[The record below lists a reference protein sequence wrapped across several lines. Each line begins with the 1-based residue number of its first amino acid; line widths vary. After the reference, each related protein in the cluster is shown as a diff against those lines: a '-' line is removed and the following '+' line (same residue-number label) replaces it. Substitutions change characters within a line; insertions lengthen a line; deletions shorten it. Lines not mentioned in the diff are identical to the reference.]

1 MIDTHTHLFSTKFDN
16 DRDEVILRALSNGVS
31 KMYLPN
37 IDVDTV
43 EAMLAVEEKYPGQC
57 FSMLGLHPT
66 SVKTDYK
73 EQLDTLYKRL
83 HDRPWAAIGEIGT
96 DLYWSDEFWKEQ
108 QDAFKVQ
115 CGWALEVDRPIVVH
129 CRKSI
134 DETLLLVKPFIEKGL
149 RGVFHCFGGTVA
161 QAKEATAMGLYLG
174 IGGVATYKNNGE
186 LPEVLKAV
194 DNTKIVLETDSPYLA
209 PTPKR
214 GRRNETG
221 YLPFILE
228 KVAELMEVSV
238 QEAEELTDK
247 NAVALFA

>member
-1 MIDTHTHLFSTKFDN
+1 MIDTHTHLFSSKFDN
-16 DRDEVILRALSNGVS
+16 DRDEVIARAVSNGVS

-43 EAMLAVEEKYPGQC
+43 EAMLEVEAKYPGQC

-73 EQLDTLYKRL
+73 EQLDTLYSRL
-83 HDRPWAAIGEIGT
+83 HERSWAAIGEIGT
-96 DLYWSDEFWKEQ
+96 DLYWSDEFWREQ

-129 CRKSI
+129 CRNSI
-134 DETLLLVKPFIEKGL
+134 DETLVLVKPFIEKGL
-149 RGVFHCFGGTVA
+149 RGVFHCFGGTIA

-174 IGGVATYKNNGE
+174 IGGVATYKKNGE
-186 LPEVLKAV
+186 LPAVLKEI
-194 DNTKIVLETDSPYLA
+194 DRSKIVLETDSPYLA

-214 GRRNETG
+214 GRRNESG

-228 KVAELMEVSV
+228 TVAELMGVSPS
-238 QEAEELTDK
+238 EAEKLTDQ
-247 NAVALFA
+247 NAASLFA

>member
-16 DRDEVILRALSNGVS
+16 DRDEVIERALSNGVT

-37 IDVDTV
+37 IDADTV
-43 EAMLAVEEKYPGQC
+43 EAMLAVEAKYPEQC

-73 EQLDTLYKRL
+73 EQLDQLHARL
-83 HDRPWAAIGEIGT
+83 HDRTWAAIGEIGT
-96 DLYWSDEFWKEQ
+96 DLYWSDEFWAEQ
-108 QDAFKVQ
+108 QEAFKVQ
-115 CGWALEVDRPIVVH
+115 CGWAIEIDRPIVVH
-129 CRKSI
+129 CRNSI
-134 DETLLLVKPFIEKGL
+134 DETLALVRPYTEKGL

-186 LPEVLKAV
+186 LPEVLKV
-194 DNTKIVLETDSPYLA
+194 IDSSRIVLETDSPYLA

-214 GRRNETG
+214 GKRNESG
-221 YLPFILE
+221 YLPYVLE
-228 KVAELMEVSV
+228 KVAELMGVSV
-238 QEAEELTDK
+238 EEAEKLTDT
-247 NAVALFA
+247 NADALFA

>member
-1 MIDTHTHLFSTKFDN
+1 MIDTHTHLFSHKFDN
-16 DRDEVILRALSNGVS
+16 DRDEVIQRALSNGVS

-43 EAMLAVEEKYPGQC
+43 EAMLAVEAKYPGQC

-73 EQLDTLYKRL
+73 EQLDSLHARL
-83 HDRPWAAIGEIGT
+83 HDRKWAAIGEIGT

-108 QDAFKVQ
+108 QDAFQVQ
-115 CGWALEVDRPIVVH
+115 CAWAIEVDRPIVVH
-129 CRKSI
+129 CRNSI
-134 DETLLLVKPFIEKGL
+134 DETLVLVKPFIEKGL
-149 RGVFHCFGGTVA
+149 RGVFHCFSGTVK

-174 IGGVATYKNNGE
+174 IGGVATYKKNGE
-186 LPEVLKAV
+186 LPEVLKVIDASR
-194 DNTKIVLETDSPYLA
+194 IVLETDSPYLA

-214 GRRNETG
+214 GRRNESG

-228 KVAELMEVSV
+228 KVAALMELPV
-238 QEAEELTDK
+238 QETEALTNK
-247 NAVALFA
+247 NATALFA

>member
-1 MIDTHTHLFSTKFDN
+1 MIDTHTHLFSSKFDN
-16 DRDEVILRALSNGVS
+16 DREEVIERALSNGVS

-37 IDVDTV
+37 IDADTV
-43 EAMLAVEEKYPGQC
+43 EAMLAVEAKYPGQC

-73 EQLDTLYKRL
+73 KQLDTLYTRL

-96 DLYWSDEFWKEQ
+96 DLYWSDEFWAEQ
-108 QDAFKVQ
+108 QEAFKIQ
-115 CGWALEVDRPIVVH
+115 CGWAIEVDRPIVVH
-129 CRKSI
+129 CRNSI
-134 DETLLLVKPFIEKGL
+134 DETLSLVKPFIEKGL

-186 LPEVLKAV
+186 LPEVLKVV
-194 DNTKIVLETDSPYLA
+194 DPSRIVLETDSPYLA

-214 GRRNETG
+214 GKRNESG
-221 YLPFILE
+221 YLPYVLE
-228 KVAELMEVSV
+228 KVAELMGVTIT
-238 QEAEELTDK
+238 EAEKITDE
-247 NAVALFA
+247 NANALFA

>member
-1 MIDTHTHLFSTKFDN
+1 MIDTHTHLFSSKFDT
-16 DRDEVILRALSNGVS
+16 DRDEVIERAISNGVS

-43 EAMLAVEEKYPGQC
+43 EAMLAVEAKYPGQC

-73 EQLDTLYKRL
+73 EQLDTLYARL

-115 CGWALEVDRPIVVH
+115 CGWALEVDRPIAVH
-129 CRKSI
+129 CRNSI
-134 DETLLLVKPFIEKGL
+134 DETLSLVKPFIEKGL

-161 QAKEATAMGLYLG
+161 QAEEATAMGLYLG

-186 LPEVLKAV
+186 LPAVLKV
-194 DNTKIVLETDSPYLA
+194 IDTKHIVIETDSPYLA
-209 PTPKR
+209 PAPKR
-214 GRRNETG
+214 GKRNESG
-221 YLPFILE
+221 YLPYVLE
-228 KVAELMEVSV
+228 KVAELMEISV
-238 QEAEELTDK
+238 QEAEAITNK
-247 NAVALFA
+247 NAQMLFA

>member
-16 DRDEVILRALSNGVS
+16 DRDEVIKRALSNGVT

-43 EAMLAVEEKYPGQC
+43 EAMLAVEAKYPEQC

-73 EQLDTLYKRL
+73 EQLDQLHARL
-83 HDRPWAAIGEIGT
+83 NDRTWAAIGEIGT
-96 DLYWSDEFWKEQ
+96 DLYWSDEFWTEQ
-108 QDAFKVQ
+108 QEAFKVQ
-115 CGWALEVDRPIVVH
+115 CGWAIEVDRPIVVH

-149 RGVFHCFGGTVA
+149 RGVFHCFGGTVD

-186 LPEVLKAV
+186 LPEVLKVIDPAR
-194 DNTKIVLETDSPYLA
+194 IVLETDSPYLA

-214 GRRNETG
+214 GRRNESG
-221 YLPFILE
+221 YLPYVLE
-228 KVAELMEVSV
+228 KVADLMGVTV
-238 QEAEELTDK
+238 TEAEKLTDN
-247 NAVALFA
+247 NANSLFA